1 MKKIIHPSLFLFAA
15 FALTA
20 FINLTWAA
28 PELSAKQQSSAKIL
42 NTINPSKSV
51 GVQIGDLLTRE
62 IEIEVAKP
70 YQISKN
76 AFPVKGTNKDGIELR
91 DIQVETK
98 TSDEK
103 FTYKIRLSYQVF
115 SYSDKPTIQ
124 QLPTERFAITPS
136 QQSANNQTAGNQ
148 AANNQSAS
156 FLEIPTWRFWQASLV
171 PTGIKNAKENVQAQ
185 YKPTLIDSRPHL
197 LALITSVILL
207 IMGAIGLVYINA
219 DKQWLPFMN
228 GAFAQAHRKI
238 KKLLKNKKQDKA
250 GEQKALLYMHQ
261 AFNKIH
267 GANLF
272 ASDVDAFILANPAYA
287 SMKTEIIHFFERSN
301 AALFSDKQGSEQ
313 NASGQYKHS
322 TAHISALI
330 ALSRALRNCE
340 RGVK

>member
-1 MKKIIHPSLFLFAA
+1 MKKIIHPSLFLIAA
-15 FALTA
+15 FAVTA
-20 FINLTWAA
+20 FTNLTWSA
-28 PELSAKQQSSAKIL
+28 PELSAKQESSARII

-76 AFPVKGTNKDGIELR
+76 AFPVKGTNKDGIELN

-103 FTYKIRLSYQVF
+103 ITYKIRLSYQVF

-124 QLPTERFAITPS
+124 QLPAERFAITAA
-136 QQSANNQTAGNQ
+136 QQSANNQ
-148 AANNQSAS
+148 AANNHDTT

-197 LALITSVILL
+197 LALVTSFILL
-207 IMGAIGLVYINA
+207 IIGAIGLVYINA

-272 ASDVDAFILANPAYA
+272 ASDVDAFVLANPAYA

-313 NASGQYKHS
+313 AENC
-322 TAHISALI
+322 TAHINALI